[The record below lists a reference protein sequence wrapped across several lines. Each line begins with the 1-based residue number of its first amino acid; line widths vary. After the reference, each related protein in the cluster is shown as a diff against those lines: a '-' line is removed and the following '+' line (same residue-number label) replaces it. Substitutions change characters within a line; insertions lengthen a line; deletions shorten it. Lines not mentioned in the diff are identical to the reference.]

1 MAFELVFNIENNFQ
15 KINDFKSY
23 QNRLSLI
30 RNQKRE
36 QLTVQQKR
44 WLCEKKNKKSYDIN
58 QYIMDRALER
68 NKNLVTTV

>member
-44 WLCEKKNKKSYDIN
+44 WLCEKKKIRK
-58 QYIMDRALER
+58 
-68 NKNLVTTV
+68 VTI